1 MEARKDNRVLG
12 RLGARL
18 LTAEELASINGGA
31 TTNSACTF
39 FLQKQDGECP
49 NP

>member
-1 MEARKDNRVLG
+1 MEGRKHNRVLG

-18 LTAEELASINGGA
+18 LTNEELASTHGGA
-31 TTNSACTF
+31 STNSACTF
-39 FLQKQDGECP
+39 FLDKQDGECP